1 MIVKLN
7 IINIYMAL
15 TFKQRFNRK
24 YGFPKDKSHSLKEIA
39 KLTGYKLSNIRKIFQ
54 KGKGAFFSAGPSR
67 PNMTP
72 SSWAYGRV
80 YASVSKGSK
89 SAKIDKDLLF

>member
-1 MIVKLN
+1 
-7 IINIYMAL
+7 MAL
-15 TFKQRFNRK
+15 TFKERFNKK

-39 KLTGYKLSNIRKIFQ
+39 KLTGYKLSNIKKIFQ
-54 KGKGAFFSAGPSR
+54 KGKGAFFSSGPSR

-89 SAKIDKDLLF
+89 SARIDKDLLF